1 LEFLNFEKI
10 VICRIS
16 GWPSKNNFNNEVDKD
31 FLTTPPT
38 LTNNMEKKMDN
49 KQIAR
54 QMIQFNK
61 TAVDTSFNALTM
73 VYEQNE
79 KMFETFLAQATG
91 LPEEDK
97 KAIQDWMSTYR
108 TGCTDFKKQV
118 DDNFAKVEEYFDKE

>member
-1 LEFLNFEKI
+1 
-10 VICRIS
+10 
-16 GWPSKNNFNNEVDKD
+16 
-31 FLTTPPT
+31 
-38 LTNNMEKKMDN
+38 MDN

-91 LPEEDK
+91 LPEEGK

-118 DDNFAKVEEYFDKE
+118 DDNFAKVEEFFDKE